1 MTETGVR
8 RDLHVVVL
16 AAGVGSRLSGTAT
29 RPKWLTPVGP
39 STIAASQLA
48 GLEALTELGLTVDVV
63 TGHGAVLVRAA
74 VTDRLATE
82 TIHNPQ
88 YATLNNWWS
97 VLLALRHRRE
107 AGRTGAMVVLNS
119 DLWAPSSW
127 FTAAVAA
134 LADQPTPAL
143 VVDTVRP
150 LTDEAMKVAAAHGR
164 VTAIGKVGVENP
176 VGEYTG
182 ALVIPEADL
191 AGFEKALQSFVGD
204 PDRANAWYEH
214 AVGVSL
220 DLGLDWRLVE
230 APSPTWVEIDDDT
243 DLATARRLAAGT

>member
-1 MTETGVR
+1 MTQPGVR

-39 STIAASQLA
+39 TTIAASQLSGLDALA
-48 GLEALTELGLTVDVV
+48 GLDITVDVV
-63 TGHGAVLVRAA
+63 TGHGADLVGATVA
-74 VTDRLATE
+74 DRPETATL
-82 TIHNPQ
+82 HNPQ

-97 VLLALRHRRE
+97 VLLAVRHRR
-107 AGRTGAMVVLNS
+107 ATGRTGAMVVLNS
-119 DLWAPSSW
+119 DLWAPSAW
-127 FTAAVAA
+127 FTAAVAT
-134 LADQPTPAL
+134 LAEQPTPAL
-143 VVDTVRP
+143 VVDTARP

-164 VTAIGKVGVENP
+164 VTAIGKVGVDDP

-182 ALVIPEADL
+182 ALVVPEADL
-191 AGFEKALQSFVGD
+191 PGYEKALQSFVGD

-243 DLATARRLAAGT
+243 DLETARRLAAGT